1 MAESKKIVSNYT
13 ANLAATSPLAL
24 KTAPLSFKVPDE
36 CAGMRLDQVLAKLLP
51 EYSRSRLQDWI
62 TQQQVQLDGAATTS
76 KQKVWGG
83 EVIVVVL
90 QSNLAE
96 QPYQAEDIELNIVF
110 EDDSILIINKMA
122 GLVVHPG
129 SGNWY

>member
-1 MAESKKIVSNYT
+1 MAESKKMLSNYT
-13 ANLAATSPLAL
+13 ANLSAPDPLTL

-62 TQQQVQLDGAATTS
+62 TQQLVKLDDATATS

-83 EVIVVVL
+83 EKIEVIL
-90 QSNLAE
+90 QSNPAE
-96 QPYQAEDIELNIVF
+96 QPYQAEDIELNILF
-110 EDDSILIINKMA
+110 EDDSILFVWKWPPHHR
-122 GLVVHPG
+122 V
-129 SGNWY
+129 